1 VKILFLVIVLLI
13 GDCVDD
19 GLLGCDG
26 HHEDMVCVCYVKG
39 GMT

>member
-1 VKILFLVIVLLI
+1 VKILVLMI
-13 GDCVDD
+13 GVDD